1 MWCSKGGQANA
12 KKVEIYIRKEMA
24 DFDITK
30 PRFTFEE
37 KYRPVSFINQ
47 CHTEI
52 APLDLY
58 LRL

>member
-1 MWCSKGGQANA
+1 MCSKGGQANA

-47 CHTEI
+47 LI
-52 APLDLY
+52 ALKSSF
-58 LRL
+58 